1 MMLPAHLRAGSGGRR
16 VKQYRPHLVALGL
29 LALAWLAGLSAGLLN
44 LSADKRF
51 TWLKRPAG
59 GTIALVE
66 IDAPS
71 LARIGVW
78 PWPRRLHAEL
88 LTKLEAAGA
97 TEIVFDV
104 DFSAR
109 SNPVDDAA
117 FAEALAKA
125 GGSVALASFQQVA
138 GDSARGRTL
147 HVNRP
152 LPEFARHSWP
162 AVVNVSPER
171 DGLVRRYPLGERI
184 DGEFLPSLGALL
196 AGRHDQ
202 NGAPFRIDFG
212 IDSAG
217 VPAVSYAAVLDG
229 DEQALA
235 RLKGRKV
242 IIAGTAVELG
252 DRFNIPNGRVIP
264 GSLLQALAAESLLQG
279 RNLQTTAL
287 PVALAGLFVIIAAM
301 TWLWRRA
308 SATARLAVV
317 LGSSAA
323 LELGALLVQ
332 ANWPVIVDT
341 SLWQILLAAY
351 LVAIALDEID
361 LRGLLRGIAERRFQK
376 IAMSLGDGLAC
387 LDSDM
392 RITFWNPGAVRIFG
406 YASEEALGMAFSAC
420 LADPGRLDPAAL
432 TRNRE
437 GGDGH
442 AADDHVVELVGRRC
456 NGESFALEASIS
468 TWQGTDELQF
478 GVVLRDITIKQR
490 EREHIRYLA
499 EHDVLTALLNR
510 HALTEYLSAGLGGGG
525 SGTTALI
532 IVGID
537 RFQQFNDIHGREF
550 GDQMLCAFAERLC
563 ALAPDGAKVA
573 RIADDEFALAT
584 TGEAA
589 ACLARDIA
597 TEFQSRVLAFG
608 AWRQRATIRTAYAVA
623 EEGWSA
629 DQLIGNA
636 HLALEAARG
645 EREDQPVAFES
656 AMRDKVAR
664 RMTLETEL
672 RSALEH
678 GEFELFYQPQLR
690 LADQRVVGAEALIRW
705 RHPSRG
711 LVSPG
716 EFMPVINHSSI
727 SDAVANWVLA
737 TACQQA
743 RQWQVAG
750 TPVRVGVNLS
760 PSQMQSGDLAETVA
774 AELAETGLDPRLL
787 ELEVTE
793 DILLDDEK
801 KAHAIFGQIRALGVS
816 TAFDDFGTGHG
827 SLSYL
832 KKFPLD
838 TLKVDQSFVRHLLS
852 DAGDAAIVR
861 ATVELGQSLGLS
873 IIAEGIEDAETAAHL
888 ARMGCDE
895 GQGYH
900 FGRPVPA
907 SEFNERFLAPR
918 RVA

>member
-1 MMLPAHLRAGSGGRR
+1 M
-16 VKQYRPHLVALGL
+16 KQYRPHLVAFGL
-29 LALAWLAGLSAGLLN
+29 LALAWLSGLPAGLLN
-44 LSADKRF
+44 LSADNRF
-51 TWLKRPAG
+51 NWLKRPAG

-88 LTKLEAAGA
+88 LSKLEAAGA

-109 SNPVDDAA
+109 SNAVDDAA

-125 GGSVALASFQQVA
+125 GGSVVLASFQQVA
-138 GDSARGRTL
+138 GDSTRGRTL

-152 LPEFARHSWP
+152 LPEFARNSWP
-162 AVVNVSPER
+162 AVVNVSTER
-171 DGLVRRYPLGERI
+171 DGLVRRYGFGEPI

-196 AGRHDQ
+196 AGRHDERA
-202 NGAPFRIDFG
+202 APFRIDFG
-212 IDSAG
+212 IDSAS
-217 VPAVSYAAVLDG
+217 VPAVSYSAVLAG
-229 DEQALA
+229 DEPTLA

-242 IIAGTAVELG
+242 IVAGTAVELG

-264 GSLLQALAAESLLQG
+264 GSLLQVLAAESLLQG
-279 RNLQTTAL
+279 RSLQATAL
-287 PVALAGLFVIIAAM
+287 PVSLAGLLVIIAVMA
-301 TWLWRRA
+301 WLWRRA

-323 LELGALLVQ
+323 LELGALLIQ

-387 LDSDM
+387 LDSEM
-392 RITFWNPGAVRIFG
+392 RITFWNPGAARIFG
-406 YASEEALGMAFSAC
+406 YASEEALGMRFGAC

-432 TRNRE
+432 ARDRE
-437 GGDGH
+437 AADGR
-442 AADDHVVELVGRRC
+442 AADDHVVELVGRRS
-456 NGESFALEASIS
+456 NGEDFALEASIS
-468 TWQGTDELQF
+468 TWQGTDGLQF

-510 HALTEYLSAGLGGGG
+510 HALTEHLAAGLGRGAGA
-525 SGTTALI
+525 TALI
-532 IVGID
+532 IVSID
-537 RFQQFNDIHGREF
+537 RFQQFNDIHGRDF

-563 ALAPDGAKVA
+563 ALVPGGARVA
-573 RIADDEFALAT
+573 RLADDEFALAT
-584 TGEAA
+584 TGDAA
-589 ACLARDIA
+589 AQLVRNIA
-597 TEFQSRVLAFG
+597 AEFQSRALAFG
-608 AWRQRATIRTAYAVA
+608 AWRQRATVRVAYAVA

-636 HLALEAARG
+636 HLALEATRG
-645 EREDQPVAFES
+645 GREDQPIAFES
-656 AMRDKVAR
+656 AMREKIAR

-690 LADQRVVGAEALIRW
+690 LADQSVVGAEALIRW
-705 RHPSRG
+705 RHPVRG

-716 EFMPVINHSSI
+716 EFMPVVNHSSI
-727 SDAVANWVLA
+727 SNAVANWVLA
-737 TACQQA
+737 TACRQA
-743 RQWQVAG
+743 RQWQSAG

-760 PSQMQSGDLAETVA
+760 PSQLHSADLAETVA

-787 ELEVTE
+787 ELEVIE

-816 TAFDDFGTGHG
+816 IAFDDFGTGYG

-838 TLKVDQSFVRHLLS
+838 TLKIDQSFVRHLLS
-852 DAGDAAIVR
+852 DTGDAAIVR
-861 ATVELGQSLGLS
+861 ATVQLGRSLGLS
-873 IIAEGIEDAETAAHL
+873 IIAEGIEDAETAHHL
-888 ARMGCDE
+888 AGMGCGE

-907 SEFNERFLAPR
+907 GEFNERFLAQR
-918 RVA
+918 HVA

>member
-1 MMLPAHLRAGSGGRR
+1 M
-16 VKQYRPHLVALGL
+16 KQYRPHLVALGL
-29 LALAWLAGLSAGLLN
+29 LAFAWLAGLSAGLLN
-44 LSADKRF
+44 LSSDKRF

-109 SNPVDDAA
+109 SNAVDDAA
-117 FAEALAKA
+117 FAEALARA
-125 GGSVALASFQQVA
+125 GGSVVLASFQQVA

-171 DGLVRRYPLGERI
+171 DGLVRRYGFGGRI

-202 NGAPFRIDFG
+202 HGRPFRIDFG
-212 IDSAG
+212 IDGTS
-217 VPAVSYAAVLDG
+217 VPAVSYSAVLEG
-229 DEQALA
+229 DAPTLA
-235 RLKGRKV
+235 RLNGRKV
-242 IIAGTAVELG
+242 IVAGTAIELG
-252 DRFNIPNGRVIP
+252 DRFNVPNGRVIP

-279 RNLQTTAL
+279 RNLQITAL
-287 PVALAGLFVIIAAM
+287 PVSLAGLLVVAAAM
-301 TWLWRRA
+301 IWLWRRA
-308 SATARLAVV
+308 SAKVRLAVV
-317 LGSSAA
+317 LCGSAA
-323 LELGALLVQ
+323 LEIGALLVQ

-351 LVAIALDEID
+351 LATVALDEID
-361 LRGLLRGIAERRFQK
+361 RRGLLRGIAERRFQK

-392 RITFWNPGAVRIFG
+392 RITFWNPGAARIFG

-420 LADPGRLDPAAL
+420 LADPERLDLRAL
-432 TRNRE
+432 ARHRE
-437 GGDGH
+437 AGESH
-442 AADDHVVELVGRRC
+442 AANIHVVELVGRRC

-478 GVVLRDITIKQR
+478 GVVLRDITVKQR

-499 EHDVLTALLNR
+499 EHDVLTALFNR
-510 HALTEYLSAGLGGGG
+510 HALTEHLSAGLGGGAAG
-525 SGTTALI
+525 ALI
-532 IVGID
+532 IVSID

-563 ALAPDGAKVA
+563 TLAPSGARVA

-589 ACLARDIA
+589 ARLARDIA
-597 TEFQSRVLAFG
+597 TEFQSRALAFG

-664 RMTLETEL
+664 RMRLETEL

-690 LADQRVVGAEALIRW
+690 LADQSVVGAEALIRW
-705 RHPSRG
+705 RHPGRG

-727 SDAVANWVLA
+727 SDAVANWVLV
-737 TACQQA
+737 TACRQA

-750 TPVRVGVNLS
+750 TPIRVGVNLS
-760 PSQMQSGDLAETVA
+760 PSQMESGDLAETVA